1 MQTTHPPDS
10 YNIAGTKALLRGSV
24 VCRIFKHIL
33 MNSLTRLYTFFLL
46 FLAAVPAW
54 SQTQASNGTTAPKYS
69 NEFLAIG
76 VGARSF
82 GMSGATIASVD
93 DVTAGY
99 WNPAGLTRQQ
109 NNVQVGLMHAEY
121 FASIAN
127 YDYAAV
133 SGRIDSSSVF
143 GVSMIRFAVDDI
155 PNTTQLIDN
164 GGNIDY
170 DRITTF
176 SAQDYAFILS
186 YARTLKIPGLRVGA
200 NAKIIRRTIGDFA
213 GAWGF
218 GLDAGAQYDWKA
230 WKFGATLRDVT
241 STFNAWSFNLS
252 DEMKD
257 VFIATGNVIPNNS
270 LELTLPRLALGASRQ
285 WTLDKKQRFTLGGE
299 ISLVNTFDS
308 QRNVLIKTNVWSM
321 EPMMGLE
328 AGFKNMI
335 FLRAGIG
342 NIQTA
347 KDITGSDVTTLQPNL
362 GVGIRFKRLSIDY
375 ALSDVG
381 DQSVALYSNVFSLRL
396 NIDRSIR

>member
-1 MQTTHPPDS
+1 
-10 YNIAGTKALLRGSV
+10 
-24 VCRIFKHIL
+24 
-33 MNSLTRLYTFFLL
+33 MNSLTRIFTFFLL
-46 FLAAVPAW
+46 AISAVPAIA
-54 SQTQASNGTTAPKYS
+54 QTQATNGTTAPKYS

-99 WNPAGLTRQQ
+99 WNPAGLARQQ

-218 GLDAGAQYDWKA
+218 GLDAGAQYDWKQ

-257 VFIATGNVIPNNS
+257 VFIATGNVIPDNS

-321 EPMMGLE
+321 EPMMGVE

-347 KDITGSDVTTLQPNL
+347 KDITGSDVTTMQPNL

-396 NIDRSIR
+396 NIDRSFR

>member
-1 MQTTHPPDS
+1 
-10 YNIAGTKALLRGSV
+10 LRGSV

-33 MNSLTRLYTFFLL
+33 MNSLTRFFL
-46 FLAAVPAW
+46 FAAMICAALPVAA
-54 SQTQASNGTTAPKYS
+54 QTQVSSGTSAPKYS

-99 WNPAGLTRQQ
+99 WNPAGLAGMR
-109 NNVQVGLMHAEY
+109 NNIQLGLMHAEY

-133 SGRIDSSSVF
+133 SARIDSSSVF

-155 PNTTQLIDN
+155 PNTTQLIDA

-176 SAQDYAFILS
+176 SSQDYAFLLS
-186 YARTLKIPGLRVGA
+186 YARTMKIPGLRVGA

-218 GLDAGAQYDWKA
+218 GIDAGAQYNWRG
-230 WKFGATLRDVT
+230 WQFGAVMRDVT

-257 VFIATGNVIPNNS
+257 VFIATGNVIPDNS
-270 LELTLPRLALGASRQ
+270 LELTLPRLALGASHR
-285 WTLDKKQRFTLGGE
+285 WTLDKKERFTLGGE
-299 ISLVNTFDS
+299 ITFVNTFDS
-308 QRNVLIKTNVWSM
+308 QRNVLIRTNVWSM
-321 EPMMGLE
+321 EPMLGIE
-328 AGFKNMI
+328 GGFKNMI

-342 NIQTA
+342 NIQNA
-347 KDITGSDVTTLQPNL
+347 KDVTGTKVTTFQPNL
-362 GVGIRFKRLSIDY
+362 GVGIKFKRLSVDY

-381 DQSVALYSNVFSLRL
+381 DQSVALYSNVFSLRFD
-396 NIDRSIR
+396 IDRSIR